1 MSTILKHG
9 KLGEIHGVLGDDV
22 VQFLGIQYASLKDR
36 FAKSEIL
43 DRDLGSSVI
52 DATRIG

>member
-43 DRDLGSSVI
+43 DRDLDSSVI